1 MLCVCFVV
9 VECKGSAKDLF
20 MVVVSH
26 ASIVKFY
33 NNSSSFNPSHP
44 HILPSHHTHLTTLSL
59 SRRQGQLP
67 LMPCLNGQH
76 RKPTTQGE
84 EEMTPLSNKGS
95 VSHRNVHIREHG
107 YTYRLI
113 NSTECVHLE
122 IHKIIIIDADHRLGW
137 FWRLPTSA
145 MPPYLEIHWHAET
158 MRRSTLPL
166 EATMLS

>member
-1 MLCVCFVV
+1 VRFVLTIDSHSMLCVCFVV

-122 IHKIIIIDADHRLGW
+122 IHKIIIIDADHRLG
-137 FWRLPTSA
+137 
-145 MPPYLEIHWHAET
+145 
-158 MRRSTLPL
+158 
-166 EATMLS
+166 